1 MERILKE
8 RELIE
13 KRIKIERYRRLN
25 KFVRPGQILFAGS
38 SLMEQFPIDELIM
51 DLQLDYTI
59 YNRGIG
65 GFTTQEMLEVMEVC
79 VYDLRPAY
87 IYLNI
92 GTNDMNG
99 PDYEEAALIER
110 YRQIIN
116 GIHEHLPD
124 AKLTL
129 LAYYPVNPSSAPNL
143 HMAEIYKWRT
153 NERIALANKA
163 VEKLAEE
170 TGSGFVNVNKSIT
183 NEKGELRAEYTIDG
197 MHMYGDGYYAVLA
210 ELLPYLPESIR

>member
-65 GFTTQEMLEVMEVC
+65 GFTTQEMLDAMDVC
-79 VYDLRPAY
+79 VYDLKPAY

-129 LAYYPVNPSSAPNL
+129 LAYYPVNPSAAPNI

-170 TGSGFVNVNKSIT
+170 IGSGFVNVNKSIT

-210 ELLPYLPESIR
+210 ELLPYLPKSIR

>member
-51 DLQLDYTI
+51 DRKLDYTI

-65 GFTTQEMLEVMEVC
+65 GFTTQEMLEVMDVC

-129 LAYYPVNPSSAPNL
+129 LAYYPVNPSAAPNI

-210 ELLPYLPESIR
+210 ELLPYLPKSIR